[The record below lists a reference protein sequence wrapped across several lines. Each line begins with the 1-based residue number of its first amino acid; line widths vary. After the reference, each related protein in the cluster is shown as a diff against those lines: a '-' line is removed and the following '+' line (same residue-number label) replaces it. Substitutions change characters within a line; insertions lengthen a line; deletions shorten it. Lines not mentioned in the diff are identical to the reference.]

1 MKWFFIILLLANVVY
16 FGWELDRQTLIETK
30 NSSAPFIIP
39 KNIKKLVLVREL
51 GSPPELKN
59 KQQQES
65 IDQQVNADSEGL
77 TASDESLGQLTDDV
91 MIEQEF
97 GTDLVSKLPDISADG
112 IEGNENN
119 SDPLCFTYGPFPAT
133 EQADELT
140 NWFKERNI
148 LVNQRTEGERKKQLF
163 WIYLAPKDSRES
175 AIAAIEDL
183 KSKGVRDFRLIN
195 SGDLLNAISLGL
207 FSTQASVNKRLN
219 ELKSIG
225 YQPIVVPYHDAK
237 VIYWVDVKL
246 TDAQNMLN
254 ELFTDF
260 PSRFNSI
267 PMNCAEIALL

>member
-1 MKWFFIILLLANVVY
+1 MKWFFIILLIANVVY

-51 GSPPELKN
+51 ETPPELKN
-59 KQQQES
+59 KQLQES
-65 IDQQVNADSEGL
+65 IDQQINSGSEDL
-77 TASDESLGQLTDDV
+77 AATEDSLGQLTDDV
-91 MIEQEF
+91 MIEKKF
-97 GTDLVSKLPDISADG
+97 GTDLVSKLPEISSEG

-119 SDPLCFTYGPFPAT
+119 TDPLCFTYGPFPAM
-133 EQADELT
+133 EQVDELM

-148 LVNQRTEGERKKQLF
+148 LVTRRTEGEKDKQLF
-163 WIYLAPKDSRES
+163 WIYLSPKESRES

-183 KSKGVRDFRLIN
+183 KSKGVRDYRLIN

-207 FSTQASVNKRLN
+207 FSTQARVNKRLN
-219 ELKSIG
+219 ELKSKG
-225 YQPIVVPYHDAK
+225 YQPIVVPYHKAK

-246 TDAQNMLN
+246 TDKQNLLN
-254 ELFTDF
+254 GLFTDF

>member
-1 MKWFFIILLLANVVY
+1 MKWFFIILLIANVVY

-30 NSSAPFIIP
+30 NSTAPFIIP

-51 GSPPELKN
+51 ESPPELKN
-59 KQQQES
+59 RQLQENM
-65 IDQQVNADSEGL
+65 DQYVISDSEDL
-77 TASDESLGQLTDDV
+77 EATEDSLGQLTDDV
-91 MIEQEF
+91 MIEKKF

-112 IEGNENN
+112 IEENENN
-119 SDPLCFTYGPFPAT
+119 TDPLCFTYGPFPAT
-133 EQADELT
+133 EQANELMS
-140 NWFKERNI
+140 WFKERNI
-148 LVNQRTEGERKKQLF
+148 LVNQRTEGEKEKQLF
-163 WIYLAPKDSRES
+163 WIYLAPRSSRES

-183 KSKGVRDFRLIN
+183 KSKGVSDFRLIN

-219 ELKSIG
+219 ELKSKG
-225 YQPIVVPYHDAK
+225 YQPIVVPYHEAR

-246 TDAQNMLN
+246 IDTQKLLN